1 MEIFQTNPLSFSLE
15 KVDFENEQRLDVHY
29 YHPEYLDSLKRLK
42 ASKYTLK
49 TLDEMSEM
57 IKDGPHQTPPYVS
70 EGIPFLE
77 KGDVKEGEIDLNRAK
92 KISKEF
98 HDANPLTQV
107 KPNDILIRKIGVG
120 PREAAVVP
128 AQSPPL
134 HFYVSLASIRL
145 RREYN
150 PHYVEIFLN
159 SSLGRSQ
166 TERRNK
172 GIGTPDLHLED
183 LRTVLVPLPPAKVQN
198 AIIIKIHTARKKR
211 LTLLARS
218 RQMRKNVETKLY
230 RELGLAR
237 ITGGSK
243 PMAFYVADE
252 IGGRLDAP
260 YYNPIHQRILKQL
273 ERSKFESAPL
283 RHIAVFQK
291 KRVDPIK
298 DFPDSTIRYI
308 QIQDIDED
316 DNTIVSSSEVLGRD
330 VSSRARIPVESN
342 DILVPVLGGSSTS
355 IAIVPR
361 ALTGAIAST
370 GFEVLRAKDEN
381 MTLYL
386 AKFLTTPYAQLQIE
400 RELTGSIMASISR
413 DKLGNILIPKPD
425 AETVNRISKFSSQ
438 TQKEINR
445 LQLRANVIA
454 IDAKKEVEPFF
465 LG

>member
-1 MEIFQTNPLSFSLE
+1 MEVFETKPLSFALE
-15 KVDFENEQRLDVHY
+15 KADFEDEQRIDVRY
-29 YHPEYLDSLKRLK
+29 FHPKYLDDLKRLK
-42 ASKYTLK
+42 SSKYPLK
-49 TLDEMSEM
+49 TLDEISDM
-57 IKDGPHQTPPYVS
+57 IKDGPHQSPSSYVS
-70 EGIPFLE
+70 DGIPFLE

-98 HDANPLTQV
+98 HDANPLTQA

-128 AQSPPL
+128 PHSPPL
-134 HFYVSLASIRL
+134 HFFVSLASIRL
-145 RREYN
+145 RKEYN

-172 GIGTPDLHLED
+172 SIGTPDLHLED
-183 LRTVLVPLPPAKVQN
+183 LRTVLVPIPPARIQN
-198 AIIIKIHTARKKR
+198 GIIIKIQSARRKR
-211 LTLLARS
+211 RELLARCQRLRRS
-218 RQMRKNVETKLY
+218 IETKLN
-230 RELGLAR
+230 RELGLVQIVSEP
-237 ITGGSK
+237 IT
-243 PMAFYVADE
+243 FYVAQK
-252 IGGRLDAP
+252 IGNRLDAP
-260 YYNPIHQRILKQL
+260 YYNPIHQKILKQL
-273 ERSKFESAPL
+273 ERSKFEKVQL
-283 RHIAVFQK
+283 GHLAVFQK
-291 KRVDPIK
+291 KRVDPVK

-316 DNTIVSSSEVLGRD
+316 NNAIVSRSEVLGRD

-361 ALTGAIAST
+361 AFTGAIAST

-413 DKLGNILIPKPD
+413 DKLGNILVPKPD
-425 AETVNRISKFSSQ
+425 AETVNRISKFISQ
-438 TQKEINR
+438 TQKEIDR
-445 LQLRANVIA
+445 LQIRANAIV
-454 IDAKKEVEPFF
+454 IDAKEEVEPLF